1 MRAALALALWEL
13 GKLGEAE
20 TQWGCATFV
29 AVPVAAAMPCGRCD
43 MLDLAFIGGRIA
55 AIAAATETDGDR
67 ACVVQARG

>member
-29 AVPVAAAMPCGRCD
+29 AAPVAAAMPCGRCD
-43 MLDLAFIGGRIA
+43 MLDSAFMVGLPPLQQRLQP
-55 AIAAATETDGDR
+55 DGDR